1 MDNKK
6 PRVLSGIQPSGHL
19 HIGNYFGMMKTMI
32 EWQEKSD
39 LYCFIVNLHA
49 LTSVFDP
56 KILSQNTLD
65 AATDFLALGLDPNRC
80 TFWIQS
86 DVHQHTEL
94 TWILNNVTS
103 MGLLERCHA
112 YKEKIARGLT
122 PNHGLFAYPVLMAA
136 DIVLYQANLVPVGQD
151 QKQHVE
157 VTRDIAGSFN
167 HLYGPAFVM
176 PEPLI
181 DDKLATIPGTDGQ
194 KMSKS
199 YKNTI
204 DIFIDRDELK
214 KRVMSIVTDTRGVNE
229 VKDPDNCNLFTLY
242 HLFGSPEQT
251 TEMRDRYLKP
261 GLKYVDAKKE
271 LIEMIW
277 NHFAPHRDKR
287 AELVK
292 DPDTIHDIMKAGA
305 AKAGAVAERTM
316 ADVRQ
321 RIGLIY

>member
-1 MDNKK
+1 MDKK
-6 PRVLSGIQPSGHL
+6 PRVLSGIQPSGQL
-19 HIGNYFGMMKTMI
+19 HIGNYFGMMKPMI
-32 EWQEKSD
+32 EWQEKSE

-49 LTSVFDP
+49 LTSVTDG
-56 KILSQNTLD
+56 KLLAANTLD
-65 AATDFLALGLDPNRC
+65 AATDFLALGLDPERSV
-80 TFWIQS
+80 FWVQS
-86 DVHQHTEL
+86 DVREHTEL

-136 DIVLYQANLVPVGQD
+136 DIILYQADVVPVGQD

-167 HLYGPAFVM
+167 HLYGPTFVL

-181 DDKLATIPGTDGQ
+181 DEQLATIPGTDGQ

-214 KRVMSIVTDTRGVNE
+214 KRVMGIVTDTRGVGE
-229 VKDPDNCNLFTLY
+229 VKDPDNCNLFALY
-242 HLFGSPEQT
+242 RLFGTDEQT
-251 TEMRDRYLKP
+251 AEMRERYLKP
-261 GLKYVDAKKE
+261 GLKYVEAKKE
-271 LIEMIW
+271 LIELIW
-277 NHFAPHRDKR
+277 NHFAPHREKR

-292 DPDTIHDIMKAGA
+292 DPATIHDIMKAGA
-305 AKAGAVAERTM
+305 AKARAVAEVTM
-316 ADVRQ
+316 AEVRQ
-321 RIGLIY
+321 KIGLNY